1 MTVLIGADAVGRLEV
16 TDEARGGK
24 RVARLQEHLPHL
36 PVVWPGVEEPA
47 RSLGKHG
54 PACGGQEG
62 ERQTQLVVARSRP
75 LVDPARQLAAVDA
88 QPAHRLLKTH
98 PVHTARAGLK
108 LVEEGVN
115 VVTPA
120 SLALDVVEAALKPR
134 DDEVEAEALN
144 PPQR

>member
-36 PVVWPGVEEPA
+36 PVVWPVVEETVELTLGVGPPAAGVEEW
-47 RSLGKHG
+47 L
-54 PACGGQEG
+54 
-62 ERQTQLVVARSRP
+62 QLVKV
-75 LVDPARQLAAVDA
+75 
-88 QPAHRLLKTH
+88 
-98 PVHTARAGLK
+98 
-108 LVEEGVN
+108 GVN